1 MVNTISSK
9 NLDGCQKYTY
19 VDKISVSEY
28 ASFIRFLIKTI
39 KKEMPIEILNNL
51 NDTIIKGMI
60 KDFSI
65 EYNVDGEG
73 ENDNFTINLIADG
86 EEKNISMIN
95 IGKEKVGKDSKNSP
109 KTFYRFY
116 LYPESNEEGY
126 RVTFNRRVTK
136 K

>member
-1 MVNTISSK
+1 MRNTISSK
-9 NLDGCQKYTY
+9 NLEACLQYTY
-19 VDKISVSEY
+19 VDKITASEY
-28 ASFIRFLIKTI
+28 ASFIRFLIKTM

-65 EYNVDGEG
+65 EYKENAEG
-73 ENDNFTINLIADG
+73 EEDHFTINLVEEG
-86 EEKNISMIN
+86 EEKKVMMLN
-95 IGKEKVGKDSKNSP
+95 IGKEKVGKDNKNSA